1 MLERVHSL
9 IPFMVEH
16 KPGMEFGMRR
26 EVGGIAT
33 ILHVIAFSCCT
44 DRDLTAKHANRS
56 QLRGRSRRTIA
67 IFVLATLAINTT
79 AILILDE
86 LRPEL
91 RDPEYSRRISSLKEK
106 LSENPQRPLVL
117 VVGSSRT
124 AMGVC
129 PAKWEASRAPITS
142 SRDFLLFNLSL
153 IGGVPIL
160 ESIVT
165 QRAFADGIKP
175 AAILLEYWPPLFNE
189 ERENIACASID
200 RMGSRDR
207 STLHHYHAG
216 TDTIEQDLLSNRL
229 NPLYASRNR
238 LLAQLLPKWIP
249 SHHRMDWMWH
259 DIDGWGWKPG
269 CDFKPGSSEPRTVL
283 TGQARDVFKRLF
295 AGYHLDS
302 REDRAFRDTIELAR
316 QHNVQVSL
324 IYMPESS
331 EFRSWYTPSFEK
343 AAREHFSRLTQDL
356 GVPVIDAR
364 TWMDDGLFSD
374 GFHLTRI
381 GAAEFT
387 LKLGLALAAS
397 LPSPNSHAIHH

>member
-1 MLERVHSL
+1 
-9 IPFMVEH
+9 
-16 KPGMEFGMRR
+16 MRR
-26 EVGGIAT
+26 EVGGLSA
-33 ILHVIAFSCCT
+33 ILHVIAFS
-44 DRDLTAKHANRS
+44 RRAGRNSTAKHADRS

-67 IFVLATLAINTT
+67 IFVLATLAINAA

-86 LRPEL
+86 VRPGL
-91 RDPEYSRRISSLKEK
+91 RDPEYSRRISSLKER
-106 LSENPQRPLVL
+106 LAENPQRPLVL

-124 AMGVC
+124 AMGIC
-129 PAKWEASRAPITS
+129 PREWEASRDLKAGSP
-142 SRDFLLFNLSL
+142 DLLLFNLSL

-200 RMGSRDR
+200 RMGARDR
-207 STLHHYHAG
+207 SILHNYHAG
-216 TDTIEQDLLSNRL
+216 TDSIEQDLLSNRL

-238 LLAQLLPKWIP
+238 LLAQLLPKWI
-249 SHHRMDWMWH
+249 SSSQRIDWMWN
-259 DIDGWGWKPG
+259 DLDGWGWKPG
-269 CDFKPGSSEPRTVL
+269 CDFKTSPSEPRAIL
-283 TGQARDVFKRLF
+283 TRQARDAFKRLF
-295 AGYHLDS
+295 AGYQIDP
-302 REDRAFRDTIELAR
+302 REDRAFRDTIEFAR
-316 QHNVQVSL
+316 QHNVQVGL

-331 EFRSWYTPSFEK
+331 EFRAWYPPSIEK
-343 AAREHFSRLTQDL
+343 AAREHFSQLIQEL

-364 TWMDDGLFSD
+364 SWMDDGLFAD

-387 LKLGLALAAS
+387 LKLGPAIAAT
-397 LPSPNSHAIHH
+397 LPFAIGRVIHP